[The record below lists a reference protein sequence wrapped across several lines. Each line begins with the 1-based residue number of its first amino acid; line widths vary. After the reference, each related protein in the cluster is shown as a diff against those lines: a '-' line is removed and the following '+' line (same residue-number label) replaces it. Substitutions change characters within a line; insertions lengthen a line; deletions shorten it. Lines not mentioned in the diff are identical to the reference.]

1 MKSKAEV
8 QFAEPGNRQGNPPP
22 SKPVG
27 RYRFL
32 KQLVGALGIFLLC
45 SGVAPAQDNSRA
57 EGDNPSAIQLRR
69 VIDETVGGI
78 PKFMVPE
85 HAPLPP
91 PPHPDGTVTNEPRF
105 HSTDAKRYLRT
116 LNLFDSLVTAP

>member
-8 QFAEPGNRQGNPPP
+8 KFAEPGNGQGTTPP

-69 VIDETVGGI
+69 FIAETSGGI
-78 PKFMVPE
+78 QKMLGAGD
-85 HAPLPP
+85 APLPP
-91 PPHPDGTVTNEPRF
+91 PRLPDGT
-105 HSTDAKRYLRT
+105 STKHPP
-116 LNLFDSLVTAP
+116 F

>member
-8 QFAEPGNRQGNPPP
+8 QFAEPGNRQGNTQP

-57 EGDNPSAIQLRR
+57 EGDNPSATQLRR
-69 VIDETVGGI
+69 FIDETVGGI
-78 PKFMVPE
+78 QKLMGPDND
-85 HAPLPP
+85 HLPQP
-91 PPHPDGTVTNEPRF
+91 RLPDGTLTSDP
-105 HSTDAKRYLRT
+105 
-116 LNLFDSLVTAP
+116 LFQPTQPN